1 MRARVRCGRFQSA
14 RAALGARQSD
24 RDANER
30 GRGRHVAPRRVGASR
45 WFRLLAFHSA
55 SYVCTIR

>member
-1 MRARVRCGRFQSA
+1 VRCGRFQSA
-14 RAALGARQSD
+14 RAALGARRSD

-30 GRGRHVAPRRVGASR
+30 GHGRHGAPRRVGASR

-55 SYVCTIR
+55 SYVCAIR